1 MDKQTFYLDCRSLNE
16 TMVSQLGT
24 PMFDFYES
32 LTCPRVL
39 SKLGASF
46 YHSLLSRFVYW
57 HALYEAYSLCGTLFR
72 RLSFSLLTFF
82 NLLFCR
88 ERLSFLCLHFLAA
101 R

>member
-1 MDKQTFYLDCRSLNE
+1 MCDL
-16 TMVSQLGT
+16 
-24 PMFDFYES
+24 YES

-46 YHSLLSRFVYW
+46 YHSLFSRFVYW
-57 HALYEAYSLCGTLFR
+57 HSLYEAYSLCGSLFY

-88 ERLSFLCLHFLAA
+88 ERLSFLRLHFLVA